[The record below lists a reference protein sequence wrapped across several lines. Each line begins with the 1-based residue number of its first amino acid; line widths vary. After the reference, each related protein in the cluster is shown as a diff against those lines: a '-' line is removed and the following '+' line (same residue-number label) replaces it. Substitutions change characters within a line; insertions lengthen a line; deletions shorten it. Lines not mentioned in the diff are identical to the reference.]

1 MDEVVDPKGQ
11 GKGGS
16 RWGGLGLEADVQLVA
31 QAFAEVEPQP
41 GGVWGGPAAILT
53 GKAFVKN
60 ARQVPGINADAVV
73 LQREGQCILVPDGAE
88 GEDRRV
94 PPVFY
99 RVADELIEDEAKPFF
114 IGKYGVLRLMHL
126 KGDPVLQQERLV
138 LPYGLVDC
146 VKEPEFP
153 DEIVL
158 FRVFAAGV
166 VEGLLGVAI
175 NGLQGGQQCRGSG
188 AGFRRGAC
196 WRRWGF

>member
-73 LQREGQCILVPDGAE
+73 LQREGQCILARKVRTG
-88 GEDRRV
+88 GSRRY
-94 PPVFY
+94 FT
-99 RVADELIEDEAKPFF
+99 AL
-114 IGKYGVLRLMHL
+114 LM
-126 KGDPVLQQERLV
+126 
-138 LPYGLVDC
+138 
-146 VKEPEFP
+146 
-153 DEIVL
+153 
-158 FRVFAAGV
+158 
-166 VEGLLGVAI
+166 
-175 NGLQGGQQCRGSG
+175 S
-188 AGFRRGAC
+188 
-196 WRRWGF
+196 